1 MSKDFNIQEIAKLA
15 LIELNSEEQSK
26 LSKDLSIILEHVDA
40 LSSLSI
46 DDSNLRI
53 HPLGI
58 ELELREDTAEEGLSH
73 EESMKNA
80 PDDKD
85 GFFQVPPSMD

>member
-46 DDSNLRI
+46 DDSKLTI

-58 ELELREDTAEEGLSH
+58 ELELRGYS
-73 EESMKNA
+73 
-80 PDDKD
+80 
-85 GFFQVPPSMD
+85 

>member
-46 DDSNLRI
+46 DDSNLTI

-73 EESMKNA
+73 EESMKKA
-80 PDDKD
+80 HYDKD
-85 GFFQVPPSMD
+85 GFFQDPPSKD

>member
-46 DDSNLRI
+46 DDSNLTI

-58 ELELREDTAEEGLSH
+58 ELELREDIAEEGLSH
-73 EESMKNA
+73 EEAMKNA